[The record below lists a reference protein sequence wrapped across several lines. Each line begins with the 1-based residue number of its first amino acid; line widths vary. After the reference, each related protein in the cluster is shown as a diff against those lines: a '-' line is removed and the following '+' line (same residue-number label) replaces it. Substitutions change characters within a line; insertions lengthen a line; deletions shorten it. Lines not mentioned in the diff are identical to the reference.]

1 MVNAGAPWLT
11 DLDHPAFAASFRAL
25 EKGYGRPGLAIG
37 CGGSIG
43 FVEPFARALGGAPAI
58 LIGVEDPY
66 SNAHSENESLH
77 LGDFQRGI
85 RSAIHLYAELAQA
98 LRRG

>member
-1 MVNAGAPWLT
+1 MELWAPRNVG
-11 DLDHPAFAASFRAL
+11 AASHERAAP
-25 EKGYGRPGLAIG
+25 K
-37 CGGSIG
+37 
-43 FVEPFARALGGAPAI
+43 ALGGAPAI

-85 RSAIHLYAELAQA
+85 RSAIHLYAELAAA
-98 LRRG
+98 LRKA